1 MKSSSF
7 SFVICDPMKSGFL
20 AFSLLANFLKH
31 SWPLAIHPRWSQ
43 SINEP
48 RKSKNLLKN
57 TERWH
62 NQIAIEAS
70 IDSRS
75 QGWKLSVEFH
85 LHPLEMR
92 KDFPR
97 KRISSC
103 AGNGDRRQFIILS
116 PSVCLLL
123 AQIVILIKTDIID
136 SRVIK
141 KYSSHK
147 KFTHRSLQASTLEW
161 FMPFWGVSR
170 FSHCHLCD
178 SKLSPFIAGSV
189 VRGNC
194 CTSILS
200 PYPLRKR
207 KWKAVNDES

>member
-1 MKSSSF
+1 MNRENRKICSKIPKGDIIKLPSKHRLIQGLKGGSF
-7 SFVICDPMKSGFL
+7 L
-20 AFSLLANFLKH
+20 WNFTSAHH
-31 SWPLAIHPRWSQ
+31 SRW
-43 SINEP
+43 E
-48 RKSKNLLKN
+48 
-57 TERWH
+57 
-62 NQIAIEAS
+62 
-70 IDSRS
+70 
-75 QGWKLSVEFH
+75 
-85 LHPLEMR
+85 

-97 KRISSC
+97 KMILSC

-147 KFTHRSLQASTLEW
+147 KFTHRSLEGSTLEW

-200 PYPLRKR
+200 PYPLWKR